1 MKITQPLKDEHQGI
15 LLMIDILE
23 KMAQVLAAGGRV
35 DHNHLE
41 QISGFIKI
49 FIDRCHHKKEESI
62 LFPMM
67 EMVEIPNGQLL
78 INALL
83 KEHFEL
89 HNLAGGLNDGIRKY
103 ESGDEKSVVKIVDSA
118 KNYVTGL
125 RSHIDKEDNVVYPL
139 ADQYIPQEKQEESL
153 KQFNFIELNQI
164 GPGQHERFHQ
174 MLDEL
179 KKIYL
184 S

>member
-1 MKITQPLKDEHQGI
+1 MKVTGPLKDEHQEI
-15 LLMIDILE
+15 LLMIDVLE
-23 KMAQVLAAGGRV
+23 KMARTLASGGRV
-35 DHNHLE
+35 NPNHLE

-62 LFPMM
+62 LFPIM
-67 EMVEIPNGQLL
+67 ETVEIPNGQLL

-89 HNLAGGLNDGIRKY
+89 HTLAGGLNDGVRKY
-103 ESGDEKSVVKIVDSA
+103 EAGDDKGIIKIVDST
-118 KNYVTGL
+118 KKYVTGL

-139 ADQYIPQEKQEESL
+139 ADQYIPQDKQEESL
-153 KQFNFIELNQI
+153 KQFNLIEVNQI